1 MILKDYI
8 TYYLYLYNNDEID
21 DYKGVINNDLIVL
34 LLKLRFNNGEKQI
47 IKKNNIQTKKV
58 IYSHLLK
65 YKSKY

>member
-21 DYKGVINNDLIVL
+21 DYKSVINNDLMVL
-34 LLKLRFNNGEKQI
+34 LLLRFNNGEKQI
-47 IKKNNIQTKKV
+47 IKNNNIQTKKV